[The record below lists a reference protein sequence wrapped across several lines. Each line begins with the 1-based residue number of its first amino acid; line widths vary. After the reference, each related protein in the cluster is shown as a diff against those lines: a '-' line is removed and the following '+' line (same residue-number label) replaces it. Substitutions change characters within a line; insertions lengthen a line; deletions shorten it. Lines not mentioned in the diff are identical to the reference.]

1 MAKTPSEIF
10 EKESQELAKSMNQS
24 SKDISKESHAIVK
37 SLSEFN
43 MNAAKVLQDNL
54 KEDQDTWRGR
64 RALNAKRMAAAEFEN
79 SEMAKNAAAAINTQK
94 KSIIEQESIN
104 KRIKELKD
112 SEEAFRKSQE
122 DALKENLATEAQEN
136 MRYKKELK
144 DKADIVAQIK
154 KIEEEELSSKGYSL
168 RNEKGQIMSQDQINT
183 RKEELGIELNK
194 QDAKLQ
200 KQEELINASL
210 IATHKDNVK
219 VREKEVEDLENRN
232 TSIQEE
238 YDNAVEIE
246 STANEMLEKSLNEA
260 GDRVNKN
267 YDDFTGGLK
276 TLTGG
281 IIDIATP
288 LDAVAE
294 KWNALKKVTGATQEF
309 FTRNNKREEIRGQKI
324 DQFTELTDEN
334 VGTMEDVSDDLQIVT
349 GGIGVALGMIALGI
363 LAPIIAIIATIAAIS
378 LAVKEESFA
387 GVGQAI
393 KTFATKFGNV
403 LTKGKDLISKGVTRL
418 EKLNPFKAVDDVV
431 PPKGPLKADGTPD
444 KRFKANKGTDVVD
457 DALKG
462 TGNVVDDVAKGGGG
476 IFGALKGAAKT
487 LVKKLPF
494 IGAAADTVLDGMDNI
509 KDIDELRKARED
521 GTLQKTVVGEDG
533 TETKRD
539 YTDEE
544 FAELEVAFK
553 NNMAG
558 SAGKGVGS
566 FAGGATGA
574 IAGAKLGA
582 MLGTV
587 GGPLGMAVGG
597 FLGTLVGGV
606 AGAVM
611 GGKAGDKVATELS
624 EEVLGGDG
632 SEAIIAEALGNIDK
646 PSGTAIGDGT
656 TELNSEKEQATAVV
670 VANTNVVNDN
680 SSSSSSTSV
689 MSGQTTQDNS
699 TGSRLASQTE

>member
-1 MAKTPSEIF
+1 MADLTPQDEYNKKVREASREL
-10 EKESQELAKSMNQS
+10 EKQTATLRTPFKQLVGRIKETNAEFAK
-24 SKDISKESHAIVK
+24 I
-37 SLSEFN
+37 
-43 MNAAKVLQDNL
+43 AADNIGQT
-54 KEDQDTWRGR
+54 QDTWKGLITQGKKERLIKAQKADEEFKAASAAVKKQAEQQAILETEKQKLEEDYIVNREEAIKADVYGKNSL
-64 RALNAKRMAAAEFEN
+64 RALNEQQMFLENKFNNATNAEKIKIAEQLESLAGTISTRKSN
-79 SEMAKNAAAAINTQK
+79 ITKTLDAEKDREL
-94 KSIIEQESIN
+94 KSID
-104 KRIKELKD
+104 KRIRDEQLAIR
-112 SEEAFRKSQE
+112 EQRKYVDE
-122 DALKENLATEAQEN
+122 TNAT
-136 MRYKKELK
+136 
-144 DKADIVAQIK
+144 
-154 KIEEEELSSKGYSL
+154 
-168 RNEKGQIMSQDQINT
+168 
-183 RKEELGIELNK
+183 
-194 QDAKLQ
+194 
-200 KQEELINASL
+200 
-210 IATHKDNVK
+210 
-219 VREKEVEDLENRN
+219 LEN
-232 TSIQEE
+232 E
-238 YDNAVEIE
+238 
-246 STANEMLEKSLNEA
+246 LEKASKTE
-260 GDRVNKN
+260 N
-267 YDDFTGGLK
+267 YDKFTKGIKTLSGGL
-276 TLTGG
+276 
-281 IIDIATP
+281 IDIAGV
-288 LDAVAE
+288 LDPIAETWGAFRDVTAV
-294 KWNALKKVTGATQEF
+294 TQEF
-309 FTRNNKREEIRGQKI
+309 YKNLRGNNKREEIRGEKI

-334 VGTMEDVSDDLQIVT
+334 VETMEGVSDDLQIVT
-349 GGIGVALGMIALGI
+349 GGIGTALGLIALGI

-378 LAVKEESFA
+378 AAVSAESFA

-393 KTFATKFGNV
+393 KTFATKFGDV
-403 LTKGKDLISKGVTRL
+403 LTKGKDLISKGVSRL
-418 EKLNPFKAVDDVV
+418 QKLNPFAAADDVV

-521 GTLQKTVVGEDG
+521 GTLQKTVIGEDG

-574 IAGAKLGA
+574 VAGAKLGA

-611 GGKAGDKVATELS
+611 GGKAGDKIATELS

-632 SEAIIAEALGNIDK
+632 SEAVIAEALGNIDK